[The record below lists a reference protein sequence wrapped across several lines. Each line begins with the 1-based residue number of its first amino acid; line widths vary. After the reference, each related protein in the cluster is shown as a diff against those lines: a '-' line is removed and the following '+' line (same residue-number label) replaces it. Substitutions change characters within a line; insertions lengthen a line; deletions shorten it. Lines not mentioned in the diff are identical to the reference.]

1 MVTVHDEKTGTTHTT
16 VKGTVKDIL
25 STLNIN
31 SETVLVV
38 RDNTVITLD
47 KEVQDDDVLTLLSV
61 ISGG

>member
-1 MVTVHDEKTGTTHTT
+1 MVTVHDEKTGTTHTAQ
-16 VKGTVKDIL
+16 KGTVKDIL

-38 RDNTVITLD
+38 RDNTVITID